1 MKQRDKTERTMREEM
16 NVTVVMS
23 KAELRTGDA
32 VMNNMDRSNLGRFRS
47 LLFMFLVMCQHKCE
61 LVGGGGGG

>member
-1 MKQRDKTERTMREEM
+1 MKQRDKTERMIREEI

-32 VMNNMDRSNLGRFRS
+32 VMNNMDRILEQFRS
-47 LLFMFLVMCQHKCE
+47 LLFLFLFMCQHKYEYEYE
-61 LVGGGGGG
+61 LV